1 MGKWENPHFL
11 WGKSKIPWISIVLS
25 TYQGLNNVKH
35 QTWPLFWYM
44 KTIPV
49 IPTLVHGLPQALTNW
64 QVFHAQGLPR
74 RELWWYQKDVLLDFG
89 SGQRAKCVNWHES
102 CVGSFNW
109 HESCAGSQDPI
120 FEATNSCGATVLP
133 ARREMGP
140 CLPWAKPKWWCS
152 TIHQQRCRHEVNQ
165 RSTVQLRTLTN
176 SKKTAGRIHC
186 WSLHHKIMRNK
197 IHTTI
202 RAQDSFVYDFF
213 RWLSCSHV
221 ATIIV
226 YTDRPRNHLFTN
238 SWSHVGFRTPK
249 PAQKQI

>member
-11 WGKSKIPWISIVLS
+11 WGKSKIPWISIVVL

-74 RELWWYQKDVLLDFG
+74 RSIEWNNDSKGTLVVPKRMFFWILDPG
-89 SGQRAKCVNWHES
+89 KEQNVSTDKYES

-109 HESCAGSQDPI
+109 HESCAGSQDSI

-152 TIHQQRCRHEVNQ
+152 RSCRLDSIQ
-165 RSTVQLRTLTN
+165 
-176 SKKTAGRIHC
+176 C
-186 WSLHHKIMRNK
+186 WELGP
-197 IHTTI
+197 
-202 RAQDSFVYDFF
+202 V
-213 RWLSCSHV
+213 
-221 ATIIV
+221 
-226 YTDRPRNHLFTN
+226 
-238 SWSHVGFRTPK
+238 
-249 PAQKQI
+249 